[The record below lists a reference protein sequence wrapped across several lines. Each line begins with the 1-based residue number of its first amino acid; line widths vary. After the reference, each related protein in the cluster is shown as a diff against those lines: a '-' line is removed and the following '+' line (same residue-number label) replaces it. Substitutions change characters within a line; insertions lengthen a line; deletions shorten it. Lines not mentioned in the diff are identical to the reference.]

1 MSTWR
6 ADPGRHGG
14 AAVSQD
20 GKAKGTGDI
29 GVKVIRR
36 SPPPEEAGD
45 PFALVLITLLLIG
58 MLAATVWFL
67 W

>member
-1 MSTWR
+1 M
-6 ADPGRHGG
+6 
-14 AAVSQD
+14 SQD